1 MIRRTLRGVVG
12 AAVCLSGAAG
22 AVAGQAVTVPRFE
35 PAANPIELVGPAR
48 GGMYVGDEGRRAAV
62 FGLETGAFEV
72 WVWPVKLVRDLDLAF
87 HIPEYD
93 DPIPASTVA
102 RETRVRPEGV
112 TIIYSHATFT
122 VEQRVFV
129 PLDEPGVI
137 MLLDVRTVRPLDIQV
152 RMHADFNLA
161 WPGSFGGGNISWQPE
176 HSRFLLTQGGVRLY
190 NAFIGSPYAS
200 GGTSHP
206 AHDAPLLPSQFT
218 LRFDPARTTSEL
230 IPIIAA
236 GGAMPRDS
244 AEKVY
249 ARLLGAA
256 ERYWNE
262 KVTHYRRVREDLLSM
277 ESPDGLLDRSLEWA
291 KTNLDQQLV
300 CNPDLGC
307 GLVAGFG
314 RAGGGNYRPGFGWF
328 FGGDASINSFAMD
341 GLGQFDLVRQ
351 GLEFFARY
359 QRADGKITHEI
370 SQSAARLPWFTDYP
384 YTFFHGDT
392 TPYWVLACYRYWLAS
407 GDDAFLRNL
416 WPRILKAFEWS
427 AATDSDGDGLME
439 NPLAGAGAIEVG
451 GLGENLLTDIYLA
464 GVWVASLE
472 GTRAMATAMRDP
484 AVARRAADLLE
495 RGRASLE
502 RRFWLEE
509 RGIYAFA
516 LLQGSGAGGTTTR
529 TNDALTV
536 WPATAMSFGM
546 LDAARSDRTLRE
558 IGSSAITADWGTRML
573 SRDHELYD
581 PLHYNNGTVWGFA
594 TGFAAMAQYRYH
606 RAWAGHDLVRDVART
621 TFDFARG
628 RNPELMS
635 GAFYRTLDTAVP
647 QQFFATSMLV
657 SPLIDGLL
665 GLRADAPHDSLT
677 VSPHLPPEWDEL
689 TVSGFHVGS
698 TVIDI
703 HVERGPGRY
712 SIDLRRRDPAG
723 RPLKVGLSPALPLGA
738 GEVNAV
744 VDGRWVEARLERT
757 PHDVHGAVHLVLRDS
772 ARVEYTF
779 TGGAEVVAPD
789 DTPQPGQPSLGL
801 RVLDFRQDGDGYLV
815 EVEGLPG
822 RDYELGIRPGTGSVV
837 VVDGSTEAAP
847 PRGNHA
853 VIPLRIQGSSPAP
866 VRQVIRFSVR

>member
-1 MIRRTLRGVVG
+1 MISGMIRGPAWAVVLNVVVVSGLR
-12 AAVCLSGAAG
+12 A
-22 AVAGQAVTVPRFE
+22 QAVTVPRFE
-35 PAANPIELVGPAR
+35 PVRNPIELTGPAR
-48 GGMYVGDEGRRAAV
+48 AGMYLGDEGRQAAV
-62 FGLETGAFEV
+62 FGLESGAFEI

-87 HIPEYD
+87 RIPEYD
-93 DPIPASTVA
+93 DPIPASSVA
-102 RETRVRPEGV
+102 REVRVRPEGV
-112 TIIYSHATFT
+112 TIVYSHATFT

-129 PLDEPGVI
+129 PLNEPGVI

-152 RMHADFNLA
+152 HMHADFNLA

-176 HSRFLLTQGGVRLY
+176 ENRFLLTQGGVRLY
-190 NAFIGSPYAS
+190 NALIGSPYAS

-206 AHDAPLLPSQFT
+206 AHDAPTLPSQFT
-218 LRFDPARTTSEL
+218 LRFDPERTTTEL

-244 AEKVY
+244 AEAVY
-249 ARLLGAA
+249 TRLLGNAQ
-256 ERYWNE
+256 RYWDE
-262 KVTHYRRVREDLLSM
+262 KVAHYREVRESRLSM
-277 ESPDGLLDRSLEWA
+277 HSPDDLLDRSLEWA

-314 RAGGGNYRPGFGWF
+314 RAGAGNYRPGFGWF

-351 GLEFFARY
+351 GLEFFGRY
-359 QRADGKITHEI
+359 QRTDGKITHEI

-392 TPYWVLACYRYWLAS
+392 TPYWILACYRYWLAS
-407 GDDAFLRNL
+407 GDDAFLRSQ

-427 AATDSDGDGLME
+427 AATDGDGDGLME

-464 GVWVASLE
+464 GVWVASLD
-472 GTRAMATAMRDP
+472 GMRSMSMAMSDRQT
-484 AVARRAADLLE
+484 ARRAADLLE
-495 RGRASLE
+495 KGRASLE
-502 RRFWLEE
+502 RRFWLED

-516 LLQGSGAGGTTTR
+516 LLQGSGPGAATR

-546 LDAARSDRTLRE
+546 LDGARSDRTLRE
-558 IGSSAITADWGTRML
+558 IGSSAITTDWGTRML
-573 SRDHELYD
+573 SRDHRLYD

-594 TGFAAMAQYRYH
+594 TGFAALAQYRYH

-677 VSPHLPPEWDEL
+677 IAPHLPPEWDAL
-689 TVSGFHVGS
+689 RVSTFRVGRS
-698 TVIDI
+698 VIDM
-703 HVERGPGRY
+703 HVERQPGQY
-712 SIDLRRRDPAG
+712 VIELRRHDAIAA
-723 RPLKVGLSPALPLGA
+723 PLSVTVSPALPLGA
-738 GEVNAV
+738 STVRAI
-744 VDGRWVEARLERT
+744 VDGRPVEVNPETT
-757 PHDVHGAVHLVLRDS
+757 PHDVHAAVHLALRDS
-772 ARVEYTF
+772 AKVVWSF
-779 TGGAEVVAPD
+779 TGGAEVIAPGD
-789 DTPQPGQPSLGL
+789 SLQPGQPSLGM
-801 RVLDFRQDGDGYLV
+801 RVLDFRQEGDGFVV

-822 RDYELGIRPGTGSVV
+822 RDYELGIRPGTGRTLL
-837 VVDGSTEAAP
+837 VDGSAEIPQAQ
-847 PRGNHA
+847 GNH
-853 VIPLRIQGSSPAP
+853 VIIPIRISGDSGKPA
-866 VRQVIRFSVR
+866 RQIIRFRVQ